1 MKIMIKPSNIK
12 VIMLVFGVMAS
23 TNSMAKDKYNVDD
36 PYESF
41 NRKMYDFNES
51 VDHYVAAPIAN
62 GYKAVTPDFLQT
74 GVFNFFN
81 NLKNFNV
88 VINDVLQAKFS
99 QSASDM
105 GRLTMNTT
113 AGLGGFFDVAKHVG
127 LEQNDEDFDQTLAV
141 WGIPKGSYLV
151 LPLLGP
157 MTTRSAPAS
166 AFDAATNPA
175 SYVSIPANYI
185 SAPVQFM
192 SALNARAN
200 AEGALKFINEA
211 AMDKYVFTR
220 ESFLQW
226 RKNLESDGKVNMDD
240 DLMADNVDD
249 TSLTQNWR
257 DYGKQFENTAQSFSS
272 VARQFDHTAQ
282 TYEQANHKIAQVQK
296 LHKK

>member
-1 MKIMIKPSNIK
+1 MIKPSNIK

>member
-1 MKIMIKPSNIK
+1 MKKHRNMKLIVLACG
-12 VIMLVFGVMAS
+12 VIAS
-23 TNSMAKDKYNVDD
+23 TSLMAKDKYTVAD

-51 VDHYVAAPIAN
+51 VDHYVASPIAN
-62 GYKAVTPDFLQT
+62 GYKVVTPDFLQT

-127 LEQNDEDFDQTLAV
+127 LEQNDEDFDQTFAV

-175 SYVSIPANYI
+175 SYASIPANYI

-257 DYGKQFENTAQSFSS
+257 DYGKQFESTAQSFSG
-272 VARQFDHTAQ
+272 VARQFDQTVL
-282 TYEQANHKIAQVQK
+282 TYEQANHKIAQVHQLRTK
-296 LHKK
+296 

>member
-1 MKIMIKPSNIK
+1 MKKHSNMKLIVLACG
-12 VIMLVFGVMAS
+12 VIAS
-23 TNSMAKDKYNVDD
+23 TSLMAKDKYTVAD

-51 VDHYVAAPIAN
+51 VDHYVASPIAN
-62 GYKAVTPDFLQT
+62 GYKVVTPDFLQT

-127 LEQNDEDFDQTLAV
+127 LEQNDEDFDQTFAV

-151 LPLLGP
+151 LPFLGP

-175 SYVSIPANYI
+175 SYASIPANYI

-257 DYGKQFENTAQSFSS
+257 DYGKQFESTAQSFSG
-272 VARQFDHTAQ
+272 VARQFDQTVL
-282 TYEQANHKIAQVQK
+282 TYEQANHKIAQVHQLRTK
-296 LHKK
+296 

>member
-1 MKIMIKPSNIK
+1 MKKHSNMKLI
-12 VIMLVFGVMAS
+12 VLVCGVMAS
-23 TNSMAKDKYNVDD
+23 TNLMAKDKYTVAD

-51 VDHYVAAPIAN
+51 VDHYVASPIAN
-62 GYKAVTPDFLQT
+62 GYRAVTPDFLQT

-81 NLKNFNV
+81 NLRNFNV

-166 AFDAATNPA
+166 AFDAAANPA

-226 RKNLESDGKVNMDD
+226 RQNLESDGKVNMDD
-240 DLMADNVDD
+240 DLMVDNVDD

-257 DYGKQFENTAQSFSS
+257 DYGKQFENTAQSFSG
-272 VARQFDHTAQ
+272 VARQFDQTAH
-282 TYEQANHKIAQVQK
+282 TYEQANHKIDQV
-296 LHKK
+296 HKTRTK

>member
-1 MKIMIKPSNIK
+1 MKLMVLACG
-12 VIMLVFGVMAS
+12 VIAS
-23 TNSMAKDKYNVDD
+23 TSLMAKDKYTVAD

-51 VDHYVAAPIAN
+51 VDHYVASPIAN
-62 GYKAVTPDFLQT
+62 GYKVVTPDFLQT

-127 LEQNDEDFDQTLAV
+127 LEQNDEDFDQTFAV

-175 SYVSIPANYI
+175 SYASIPANYI

-257 DYGKQFENTAQSFSS
+257 DYGKQFESTAQSFSG
-272 VARQFDHTAQ
+272 VARQFDQTVL
-282 TYEQANHKIAQVQK
+282 TYEQANHKIAQVHQLRTK
-296 LHKK
+296 

>member
-1 MKIMIKPSNIK
+1 MIKRSSLK
-12 VIMLVFGVMAS
+12 LTLLVCGVILSANVV
-23 TNSMAKDKYNVDD
+23 AKDNANVTD

-41 NRKMYDFNES
+41 NRKMYDFNEH
-51 VDHYVAAPIAN
+51 VDYYVASPIAN
-62 GYKAVTPDFLQT
+62 GYKSVTPDFLQT

-105 GRLTMNTT
+105 GRLTLNTT
-113 AGLGGFFDVAKHVG
+113 AGIGGFFDIAKHVG

-141 WGIPKGSYLV
+141 WGVPKGSYLV
-151 LPLLGP
+151 MPLIGP
-157 MTTRSAPAS
+157 MTMRSGPAS
-166 AFDAATNPA
+166 ALDAATNPA
-175 SYVSIPANYI
+175 SYASIPANYI

-226 RKNLESDGKVNMDD
+226 RKNLETDGKVNMDD
-240 DLMADNVDD
+240 DLMTENVDD

-272 VARQFDHTAQ
+272 VARQFDKTAQ
-282 TYEQANHKIAQVQK
+282 TYEQANHKIDQVHRPRTK
-296 LHKK
+296 

>member
-1 MKIMIKPSNIK
+1 MIKPSNIK
-12 VIMLVFGVMAS
+12 LIVLACGVMAS
-23 TNSMAKDKYNVDD
+23 TSLMAKDKYTVAD

-51 VDHYVAAPIAN
+51 VDHYVASPIAN
-62 GYKAVTPDFLQT
+62 GYKAVTPDFLQL

-99 QSASDM
+99 QSASDI

-141 WGIPKGSYLV
+141 WGIPKGAYLV
-151 LPLLGP
+151 LPLVGP

-175 SYVSIPANYI
+175 SYASIPANYI

-257 DYGKQFENTAQSFSS
+257 DYGKQFENTARSFSG
-272 VARQFDHTAQ
+272 VARQFDQTAH
-282 TYEQANHKIAQVQK
+282 TYELANHKIAQVHQLRTK
-296 LHKK
+296 

>member
-1 MKIMIKPSNIK
+1 MIKPSNIK

-175 SYVSIPANYI
+175 SYASIPANYI

-272 VARQFDHTAQ
+272 VARQFDQTAQ

>member
-1 MKIMIKPSNIK
+1 MKKHSNMKLIVLACG
-12 VIMLVFGVMAS
+12 VIAS
-23 TNSMAKDKYNVDD
+23 TSLMAKDKYTVAD

-51 VDHYVAAPIAN
+51 VDHYVASPIAN

-166 AFDAATNPA
+166 AFDAAANPA

-226 RKNLESDGKVNMDD
+226 RQNLESDGKVNMDD
-240 DLMADNVDD
+240 DLMVDNVDD

-257 DYGKQFENTAQSFSS
+257 DYGKQFENTAQSFSG
-272 VARQFDHTAQ
+272 VARQFDQTAH
-282 TYEQANHKIAQVQK
+282 TYELANHKIAQVHQLRTK
-296 LHKK
+296 